1 LNLEPLNLEP
11 TRVKEPRSVRYHPIV
26 VIRTIRGWRPA
37 WLLFLAGLVSAGVAV
52 SVSAQLRRPGSP
64 FTVLSREGR
73 RPLPTTVAGGQE
85 MVALS
90 DLAALFQLT
99 IFEDAVARGIVVSY
113 QGRSIVLTP
122 GQALASADGRLISL
136 PAPVVRE
143 GRAVLVPPEFIN
155 RALASIY
162 DARLELRKDSGLVIV
177 GDLRVP
183 RVAIAVEPGAA
194 QTRLIIDVAP
204 RAGYSIVQEQTRL
217 LVRFEADLLDAR
229 FPALEPGPLVES
241 LRLTEPPTSVLVALT
256 PRVATYRAAE
266 APAAADSIRLTIDVL
281 AQATETQIEPPAPPP
296 PGTPLEPPPLLDPTP
311 AVPIRTMVIDPGH
324 GGDETGARGPS
335 GILEKDVTLAVARRL
350 KATIE
355 ARLGIRVL
363 LTRDRDATVRLDERA
378 ALANNNKADLF
389 LSLHANASVNP
400 AVKGAEVFS
409 LSLEE
414 YGEAAQRAAQPD
426 PGALLPVFGGGTRPI
441 EVIPW
446 ELAQA
451 RHVDASSELARLIE
465 EQLRASIEM
474 SPRALQSA
482 PFRVLVGA
490 NMPAVLVEMGFITN
504 AEQERQLNGDAMQGS
519 LVQSL
524 YTSIVRFRDYLEM
537 RRAAPRPVA
546 AAPTTGTKEDRR

>member
-1 LNLEPLNLEP
+1 
-11 TRVKEPRSVRYHPIV
+11 
-26 VIRTIRGWRPA
+26 VIRTIRGRRPA
-37 WLLFLAGLVSAGVAV
+37 LLLLVAGLVSVGVAV

-90 DLAALFQLT
+90 DLAALFQLS

-162 DARLELRKDSGLVIV
+162 DSQLELRKDSGLVIV

-194 QTRLIIDVAP
+194 QTRIVIDVAP
-204 RAGYSIVQEQTRL
+204 RAAYSIVQEQARL
-217 LVRFEADLLDAR
+217 IVRFEADLLDAR
-229 FPALEPGPLVES
+229 FPAVEPGALVES
-241 LRLTEPPTSVLVALT
+241 LRLTEPPTSIIVALA
-256 PRVATYRAAE
+256 PRAATYRAAE
-266 APAAADSIRLTIDVL
+266 APAAASSMRLMVDVL
-281 AQATETQIEPPAPPP
+281 AQATETQPEPPAPAPP
-296 PGTPLEPPPLLDPTP
+296 QPGTPLEPPPLLDPSP

-378 ALANNNKADLF
+378 ALANNNKADVF

-400 AVKGAEVFS
+400 EVKGAEVFS

-426 PGALLPVFGGGTRPI
+426 AGALLPVFGGGTRPI

-451 RHVDASSELARLIE
+451 RHVEASGELARAIE
-465 EQLRASIEM
+465 EQLRASSIEM

-504 AEQERQLNGDAMQGS
+504 AEQERQLNGGAMQGII
-519 LVQSL
+519 VQSL
-524 YTSIVRFRDYLEM
+524 YTSLVRFRDYLEM

-546 AAPTTGTKEDRR
+546 AAPTTGTREDRR